1 VRFGG
6 GVGIWRVPRLWVGGK
21 GGVFFFFFGVD
32 QDIIILLSESNR
44 SVGAGWV
51 GGLGVKLMG
60 TGGGVWL
67 KERTGVGLAGFT
79 VVEALN

>member
-1 VRFGG
+1 MAGSTV
-6 GVGIWRVPRLWVGGK
+6 VGGRE
-21 GGVFFFFFGVD
+21 GRGVFFFGVD
-32 QDIIILLSESNR
+32 QDIIIILLLSESNR
-44 SVGAGWV
+44 SVGAGWD

>member
-1 VRFGG
+1 MCALAEVLGFGG
-6 GVGIWRVPRLWVGGK
+6 FRGCGWAGRAGC
-21 GGVFFFFFGVD
+21 FFFGVD

-44 SVGAGWV
+44 SVGAGRD

-67 KERTGVGLAGFT
+67 KERTGVELAGFT